1 MACSDGQEGMARDDL
16 PGILKRVRIPL
27 TLTWAGLMAERLCVA
42 FWPLWTLVA
51 ATAAGLIL
59 GLHDLLSLELFW
71 GLAVLTV
78 LGGLGAIWSGARR
91 LRWPRRAEAL
101 ARMDA
106 RLPGHPFAALA
117 DAQAVGRGDPAS
129 EAIWEAH
136 RQRMAAQ
143 AARAQP
149 VAPDLRIAR
158 LDPFGLRY
166 IALLGLTVAL
176 LFGSFSRVLSVA
188 DHALGRPA
196 AAASGPVW
204 EGWIEPPAYTGLPA
218 LYLADQPDSL
228 RAPEGSLVTIRFYG
242 PVGRLSLSETVS
254 ARTGD
259 IEPATAAAHQFP
271 LAQDGELRIGGP
283 GGRAWQVTVLPDQPP
298 QVIPDQTAI
307 ETSFDGTMSLP
318 FAARDDYGVTHGTAR
333 VALDLGA
340 VPRRYGLAL
349 PPEPRAPFEI
359 TLPMPL
365 AGDRAEFTGILT
377 ANMSQDVWAHLPV
390 SLSLDVGDA
399 AGQTG
404 TAAPL
409 TVPLPARRFFDPVAS
424 ALIEMRRDLLWSR
437 ANAARVAQVL
447 RAISHQPGDGGLF
460 RSETRALTLRQI
472 IRRLERY
479 NRFGV
484 FTPEARDRIA
494 GQLWDLALAIEEGDI
509 ADALERLRAAQER
522 LNDAM
527 RNGASP
533 QEIARLMQ
541 ELRDATQDYLRQKA
555 QQAQRQE
562 NGADEPDQG
571 RQEAIELGR
580 QDLQAMMDRIQE
592 LMEQG
597 RMAEAQQ
604 ALEEYSRLLESLQA
618 MQGQPGPGQ
627 QAMDGLADTLR
638 DQQQL
643 SDEAFRD
650 LQDQFNRGDT
660 DPQPAPGGDP
670 DGGQQSGQDGQAGGA
685 QGAGPGLAGRQRELR
700 DRLQQQRQDLPPGGD
715 GAGQALDQAGRS
727 MREAEEA
734 LRDGDTGRAID
745 RQAEAMDALRDG
757 MQALADQMSRQDG
770 QNGQGGQP
778 MDRTDGRP
786 SDPLGRAAGKSGRI
800 DSGEPLHD
808 QDIRRRAQDLLE
820 EIRRRSA
827 ETGRPEAERDYLR
840 RLLDRF

>member
-1 MACSDGQEGMARDDL
+1 MARDDL

-42 FWPLWTLVA
+42 FWPLWTLIA

-71 GLAVLTV
+71 GLAVLT
-78 LGGLGAIWSGARR
+78 LISGLGTVWYGAHR

-101 ARMDA
+101 ARMDT

-129 EAIWEAH
+129 ETIWEAH
-136 RQRMAAQ
+136 RLRMAAR
-143 AARAQP
+143 AATARP
-149 VAPDLRIAR
+149 IAPDLRIAR

-176 LFGSFSRVLSVA
+176 LFGSLTRVLSIA

-196 AAASGPVW
+196 TAASGPVW
-204 EGWIEPPAYTGLPA
+204 EGWVEPPSYTGLPS

-228 RAPEGSLVTIRFYG
+228 QAPAGSLVTIRFYG
-242 PVGRLSLSETVS
+242 PVGKLSLAETVS
-254 ARTGD
+254 ARTED
-259 IEPATAAAHQFP
+259 IEPATSAEHQFP
-271 LAQDGELRIGGP
+271 LAQSGELRISGP
-283 GGRAWQVTVLPDQPP
+283 GGRFWQVTVLPDTPP
-298 QVIPDQTAI
+298 QVIPDAAAL
-307 ETSFDGTMSLP
+307 ETGFDGTMSLP
-318 FAARDDYGVTHGTAR
+318 FAASDDYGVTGGTAR

-340 VPRRYGLAL
+340 VPRRYGLAV
-349 PPEPRAPFEI
+349 PPEPRAPFEL

-365 AGDRAEFTGILT
+365 TGDRSDFTEVLT
-377 ANMSQDVWAHLPV
+377 ANMSQDAWAHLPV

-404 TAAPL
+404 AAVPL

-447 RAISHQPGDGGLF
+447 RAISDRPGGNGLF
-460 RSETRALTLRQI
+460 RSEARDLALRQI
-472 IRRLERY
+472 IRRLERFSH
-479 NRFGV
+479 FGML
-484 FTPEARDRIA
+484 TPEARDSVA
-494 GQLWDLALAIEEGDI
+494 GQLWDLALAIEDGDI
-509 ADALERLRAAQER
+509 ADALERLREAQER

-562 NGADEPDQG
+562 DGTDEPDQG
-571 RQEAIELGR
+571 QQDSIELSR

-604 ALEEYSRLLESLQA
+604 ALEEYQRLLESLQTA
-618 MQGQPGPGQ
+618 QRQSGPGQ
-627 QAMDGLADTLR
+627 QALDGLADTLR
-638 DQQQL
+638 NQQDL
-643 SDEAFRD
+643 SDESFRD
-650 LQDQFNRGDT
+650 LQDQFNRGGA
-660 DPQPAPGGDP
+660 DPLPGDSPNGQQGQGQGDP
-670 DGGQQSGQDGQAGGA
+670 SAKGADGQQGQEQ
-685 QGAGPGLAGRQRELR
+685 GLAERQRALR
-700 DRLQQQRQDLPPGGD
+700 DRLQQQRQGLPQGGRE
-715 GAGQALDQAGRS
+715 AGEALDRAGRA
-727 MREAEEA
+727 MREAEDA
-734 LRDGDTGRAID
+734 LRDGDTGQAID

-757 MQALADQMSRQDG
+757 MQALAEQMSRQAG
-770 QNGQGGQP
+770 QGQRGGQP
-778 MDRTDGRP
+778 ADRTDGRP
-786 SDPLGRAAGKSGRI
+786 SDPLGRAAGRSGRI
-800 DSGEPLHD
+800 DSGETLHD
-808 QDIRRRAQDLLE
+808 QDVRRRAQELLD

-827 ETGRPEAERDYLR
+827 EVGRPEPERDYLR